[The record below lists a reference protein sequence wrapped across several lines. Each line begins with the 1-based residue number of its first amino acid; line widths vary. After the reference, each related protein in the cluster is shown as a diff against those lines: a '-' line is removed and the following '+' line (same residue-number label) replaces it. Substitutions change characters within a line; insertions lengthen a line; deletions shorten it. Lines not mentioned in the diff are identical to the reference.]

1 MLAFAVALRCA
12 RRSPRSPRAPPHSAG
27 AIPPFLITLLTGSVK
42 ITLGLALVLLIGVG
56 GAVYHT
62 ATGDDLNHYN
72 HEERWIVLLNFISKT
87 YVATA
92 LAANIQYSGSFA
104 DRK

>member
-1 MLAFAVALRCA
+1 M
-12 RRSPRSPRAPPHSAG
+12 
-27 AIPPFLITLLTGSVK
+27 K
-42 ITLGLALVLLIGVG
+42 ITVGIALVLLIGIG

-62 ATGDDLNHYN
+62 ATGNDPAHYN
-72 HEERWIVLLNFISKT
+72 HEERWIVVLNFIAKT

-92 LAANIQYSGSFA
+92 LAANIQYSGSYS